1 MYTSKNTFTVL
12 ILILFINCI
21 GNTQSEVIVDPP
33 SYIKTIVLRSRLTNS
48 YSPIVKLGEPLLLE
62 FDDLSDSQ
70 EQYTYK
76 IEHYDYNWKISN
88 LISTQYINGYASDWV
103 RNFESSFNTV
113 QPYTYYKLQI
123 PNDNTTLKLS
133 GNYLIT
139 ITNEDDEIIFTRPFI
154 VYQPKVTV
162 GVSVHKSRN
171 ISSIS
176 TKHNIEFSVN
186 HPDLRIN
193 NPSQEIKVAVY
204 QNHDWNT
211 IIKNIKPQ
219 FYRGNQLLYKYS
231 DKVSF
236 WAGNEYL
243 FFDTK
248 EIRNATNN
256 IAKTRLDGLFQTY
269 LYTDEMRKNKPYT
282 FYPDVNGNFV
292 IRTIDSEITATEADY
307 SQVHFALEAFTDIG
321 QDNIYIYGDF
331 NDWQLNEENRMTYD
345 KNHKLYTC
353 TLLLKQGF
361 YNYSYV
367 TANDNQEINNRA
379 IEGSFFQTEN
389 DYSVLV
395 YYKPIG
401 SRYHQVIGYGQ
412 ANSENLR
419 N

>member
-1 MYTSKNTFTVL
+1 MYKSIFSL
-12 ILILFINCI
+12 FILFICSISNA
-21 GNTQSEVIVDPP
+21 QSEVIVDPP
-33 SYIKTIVLRSRLTNS
+33 PYIKTVVLRSRLTNNF
-48 YSPIVKLGEPLLLE
+48 SPIIKLGEPLILE

-70 EQYTYK
+70 EEYTYK
-76 IEHYDYNWKISN
+76 IEHYDYNWKASK
-88 LISTQYINGYASDWV
+88 LIATEYINGYNSDWI
-103 RNFESSFNTV
+103 RDYENSFNTI
-113 QPYTYYKLQI
+113 QPYTYHKLQI
-123 PNDNTTLKLS
+123 PNEKTIIKLS

-139 ITNEDDEIIFTRPFI
+139 ITNQDDEIIFTRPFI

-162 GVSVHKSRN
+162 GISVHKSRDISY
-171 ISSIS
+171 ISS
-176 TKHNIEFSVN
+176 KHNIEFSIN

-193 NPSQEIKVAVY
+193 NPSQEINVVVY
-204 QNHDWNT
+204 QNNDWNT
-211 IIKNIKPQ
+211 AIKNIKPQ
-219 FYRGNQLLYKYS
+219 FYKGNQLLYKYS

-269 LYTDEMRKNKPYT
+269 LYTDEMRKNKTYT

-292 IRTIDSEITATEADY
+292 IRTIDSDISATEADY
-307 SQVHFALEAFTDIG
+307 SQVHFALEALTDISE
-321 QDNIYIYGDF
+321 DAIYVYGDF
-331 NDWQLNEENRMTYD
+331 NDWQLNDENKMIYNED
-345 KNHKLYTC
+345 YKIYTC

-367 TANDNQEINNRA
+367 TANAKKEINNRA
-379 IEGSFFQTEN
+379 IEGSFYQTEN
-389 DYSVLV
+389 DYYVLV
-395 YYKPIG
+395 YYKPTG
-401 SRYHQVIGYGQ
+401 SRYDQVIGYGH

>member
-76 IEHYDYNWKISN
+76 IEHYDYDWKLSK
-88 LISTQYINGYASDWV
+88 LISTQYINGYASDWI

-256 IAKTRLDGLFQTY
+256 IAKTRLDGLLQTY

-307 SQVHFALEAFTDIG
+307 SQVHFALEAFTDIE

>member
-1 MYTSKNTFTVL
+1 MFKLKFNFISFLL
-12 ILILFINCI
+12 IIFISDMAFA
-21 GNTQSEVIVDPP
+21 QSEVIVDPP
-33 SYIKTIVLRSRLTNS
+33 SYIKTVVLRSRATNNF
-48 YSPIVKLGEPLLLE
+48 SPIVKLGEPLILE
-62 FDDLSDSQ
+62 FDDLSD
-70 EQYTYK
+70 EQKEYTCK
-76 IEHYDYNWKISN
+76 IEHYDYNWKSSN
-88 LISTQYINGYASDWV
+88 LVATEYINGYNSDWI
-103 RNFESSFNTV
+103 RDYENSFNTI

-123 PNDNTTLKLS
+123 PNEKTSIKLS

-139 ITNEDDEIIFTRPFI
+139 ILNEDDEIIFTRPFI
-154 VYQPKVTV
+154 VYQSKVTV
-162 GVSVHKSRN
+162 GVSVHKSRDVSN
-171 ISSIS
+171 INS
-176 TKHNIEFSVN
+176 KHNVEFSIN

-204 QNHDWNT
+204 QNNDWNT
-211 IIKNIKPQ
+211 VIKNIKPQ

-248 EIRNATNN
+248 EIRNTNNN

-269 LYTDEMRKNKPYT
+269 LYTDEIRKNKPYT

-292 IRTIDSEITATEADY
+292 IRTIDNEMTATEADY
-307 SQVHFALEAFTDIG
+307 SQVHFALEALTDVNN
-321 QDNIYIYGDF
+321 DAIYVYGDF
-331 NDWQLNEENRMTYD
+331 NDWQLNDENKMRYNED
-345 KNHKLYTC
+345 HKIYTC

-367 TANDNQEINNRA
+367 TANTKGEINNRA
-379 IEGSFFQTEN
+379 IEGSFYQTEN

-395 YYKPIG
+395 YYRPFG
-401 SRYHQVIGYGQ
+401 SKYDQVIGYGQ
-412 ANSENLR
+412 TNSENLR

>member
-76 IEHYDYNWKISN
+76 IEHYDYDWKLSK
-88 LISTQYINGYASDWV
+88 LISTQYLNGYASDWI

-256 IAKTRLDGLFQTY
+256 IAKTRLDGLLQTY

-307 SQVHFALEAFTDIG
+307 SQVHFALEAFTDIE

>member
-88 LISTQYINGYASDWV
+88 LISTQYINGYASDWI

-307 SQVHFALEAFTDIG
+307 SQVHFALEAFTDIE